1 MQLTARDPR
10 RPLALLHRTMHAV
23 PLAQSLRF
31 IDEELPLR
39 QLASVF
45 RATLPVVLRKP

>member
-1 MQLTARDPR
+1 L
-10 RPLALLHRTMHAV
+10 PLALVHRVMRAV

-39 QLASVF
+39 QLAAIF
-45 RATLPVVLRKP
+45 RSALPVVLGKR